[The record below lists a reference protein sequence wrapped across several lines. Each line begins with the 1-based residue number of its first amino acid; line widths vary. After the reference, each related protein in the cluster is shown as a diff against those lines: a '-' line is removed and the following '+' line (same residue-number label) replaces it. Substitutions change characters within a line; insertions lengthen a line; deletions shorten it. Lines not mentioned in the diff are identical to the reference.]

1 MKVKRSNR
9 LIKRYNRAVK
19 KIIKA
24 LKRLR
29 AMLERYD
36 VSVPPLWK
44 VELDNAEEN
53 FTSLIITS
61 KDLEREKNED

>member
-1 MKVKRSNR
+1 
-9 LIKRYNRAVK
+9 VK

-24 LKRLR
+24 LKKLR

-44 VELDNAEEN
+44 MELDNAEEN

-61 KDLEREKNED
+61 KDLERKKNED

>member
-1 MKVKRSNR
+1 MKVKKSNR
-9 LIKRYNRAVK
+9 LINRYNRRVK

-44 VELDNAEEN
+44 MELDNAEEN

-61 KDLEREKNED
+61 KDLERKKNED